1 MTEHCN
7 SAVHREKKKIVGKIM
22 EKRFLIPLFI
32 FISLFISIDRMFR
45 ILLRQKDG
53 RDLFLALDDLRRG
66 RLANLIMLWQR

>member
-1 MTEHCN
+1 
-7 SAVHREKKKIVGKIM
+7 M